1 MAELRPSDIA
11 PGMCSQKI
19 VLNNHAKSVRPGPVN
34 LKKTTWVVPTDME
47 SRSQDGINCGD
58 CPAGAVISVPA
69 TGHQIMWIVVNHKVH
84 EMEN

>member
-1 MAELRPSDIA
+1 MAALRPSEVA
-11 PGMCSQKI
+11 PRICGHKI
-19 VLNNHAKSVRPGPVN
+19 GFKNHAKSVRPGPVN
-34 LKKTTWVVPTDME
+34 LKKTTWVVPTDMK

-69 TGHQIMWIVVNHKVH
+69 TGHQIMRIVVNHKVH